1 MRRFF
6 NTQAEVCMVGSLE
19 IRSKGTTKEAAD
31 SLHNLASGSASR
43 DSLALLRDSMNYGEA
58 SAAAKEFW
66 HNIEAAQQGR
76 PDLLQTLVGAC
87 VQRGIDLPALDRM
100 ASRSDGLTMWSVI
113 NGNTQH
119 QAANL
124 SLGA

>member
-1 MRRFF
+1 
-6 NTQAEVCMVGSLE
+6 MVGSLE
-19 IRSKGTTKEAAD
+19 IKAKGTTQEAAD

-43 DSLALLRDSMNYGEA
+43 DSLALLRDSMNYGKA

-66 HNIEAAQQGR
+66 HNIEEAQKER

-87 VQRGIDLPALDRM
+87 VQRGIDLPALDSM
-100 ASRSDGLTMWSVI
+100 ASGSDGLTMWSVI